1 MKTWREALTPTWAEA
16 EIACPVSDSGDAQRF
31 QRGNIFKRRI
41 CSRMQGMDEARS
53 AALDRGEYRFSTKS
67 SDGEQFELRNALEA
81 LSVLRKFAHSE
92 IGLLCRA

>member
-1 MKTWREALTPTWAEA
+1 MHPNDIISNDAAHAPQWKLLCLAAMAELDPA
-16 EIACPVSDSGDAQRF
+16 KLPQR
-31 QRGNIFKRRI
+31 I
-41 CSRMQGMDEARS
+41 DEARS